1 VTTVAKKIPTVLQ
14 LVGKYIF
21 DMGKNLRATMD
32 AVEKVRKEQKG
43 KKA

>member
-1 VTTVAKKIPTVLQ
+1 MARKLPTALQ
-14 LVGKYIF
+14 LLGKYIF

-32 AVEKVRKEQKG
+32 AVEKVRKERKE